1 MISFINKDEISKY
14 LKQQVLLIEKELI
27 YRLEYLVADLQ
38 NHAKTSAE
46 YIDQTSNLKGS
57 IGGCVL
63 KDGKPISYKGFNGG
77 GELGN
82 KTGLEYL
89 NSLIS
94 EQGSGYVILVVAGMN
109 YASYVE
115 NYHNKN
121 VLKKSELKMNRDL
134 PEVFEKIKRR
144 F

>member
-77 GELGN
+77 GELGS

>member
-14 LKQQVLLIEKELI
+14 LKQQVLLIEKELV

-77 GELGN
+77 GELGS